1 MGYFTMSSTRSLPA
15 RDQRGF
21 AMVAV
26 TLLLLLGLTVGAGSV
41 AFSTLDLRATS
52 HFDTGNRAFAAA
64 EAGLMHALGTMNT
77 PGVINF
83 DQDIVNRWDTMYGAA
98 LKTMPSNT
106 TMSYQVEVAADP
118 ADPANRGTITS
129 TGFSPRQGLR
139 TLRVGIAKG
148 SFGGT
153 PGAIYLAAD
162 AVTSQFTGNAFNVD
176 GNDHDQFGSLVPG
189 GIVKPGISTRNDAV
203 TEDVVDSLNP
213 TQKDNVK
220 GLGFSLSPLAPSVL
234 TTGGPDIN
242 DLDQITNYLLS
253 LSAAV
258 DTTSQHNFNGNDVFG
273 TTAAPRI
280 THMTADDVKLNGNAQ
295 GAGVLIVDG
304 SLTINGT
311 LDFVGWIIVRGDT
324 IINATGDADDES
336 EVLGNANVF
345 GSLWTGHLQIKVG
358 GSAIVNYCD
367 ACLRLIDNVGGAVNV
382 VPRPMRIT
390 SWQEL

>member
-1 MGYFTMSSTRSLPA
+1 MPSTVPTPPC
-15 RDQRGF
+15 DQRGF
-21 AMVAV
+21 ALVAV
-26 TLLLLLGLTVGAGSV
+26 TLLLLLGLAMGAGSV

-64 EAGLMHALGTMNT
+64 EAGLVHALGTMNT
-77 PGVINF
+77 IGVIRF
-83 DQDIVNRWDTMYGAA
+83 EQDVVKRWETMYGPA
-98 LKTMPSNT
+98 LKAMPSNAT
-106 TMSYQVEVAADP
+106 LSYEATVAADP
-118 ADPANRGTITS
+118 ADPDNRGTITA
-129 TGFSPRQGLR
+129 TGFAPRRGSR

-162 AVTSQFTGNAFNVD
+162 AVSSQFTGNAFNVD
-176 GNDHDQFGSLVPG
+176 GNDHDQFGAPVPG
-189 GIVKPGISTRNDAV
+189 GVTKPGISTRNDDV
-203 TEDVVDSLNP
+203 TGDVVDSLSN

-220 GLGFSLSPLAPSVL
+220 GLGFSLSPLTPSVL
-234 TTGGPDIN
+234 TTGGPDLN
-242 DLDQITNYLLS
+242 DLDQIVNYLLS
-253 LSAAV
+253 LSSALV
-258 DTTSQHNFNGNDVFG
+258 TTGQKNFNGNDVFG
-273 TTAAPRI
+273 TIAAPRI
-280 THMTADDVKLNGNAQ
+280 THMTDSDVRLNGNAS

-324 IINATGDADDES
+324 IINTTGDALDDTV
-336 EVLGNANVF
+336 VLGNANVF
-345 GSLWTGHLQIKVG
+345 GSLWTGHLKIKVG

-367 ACLRLIDNVGGAVNV
+367 ACLRLIDNVGGATNV